1 MPKDAER
8 QRNRDYVRKIKEQS
22 PCTDCG
28 KFYHFS
34 QMDFD
39 HLGDKKVNVAT
50 LANSTA
56 RIAEIKKE
64 IAKCE
69 IVCANCHRFRTWQRL
84 QNEV

>member
-39 HLGDKKVNVAT
+39 HIEDKKVNIAT

-56 RIAEIKKE
+56 KIAEIKKE
-64 IAKCE
+64 IAKCQV
-69 IVCANCHRFRTWQRL
+69 VCANCHRLRTWQRL